1 MKMGARGRRGE
12 RVRVRSPCS
21 KTLSGDHMKDSRG
34 EAATAK
40 KNIVA
45 RTDSPASVVEERLQA
60 ALDSD
65 DLGIWDHDLR
75 ENTFWASPNIIRM
88 VGIPEG
94 GPASTR
100 LFWEFVHPD
109 DRDGVR
115 QVVRGALAA
124 AVSGHFEVTFRAHRR
139 DLGRLAL
146 VRCSAQLVFDQDNR
160 PARMLG
166 VFRDVSDQQE
176 EQVKL
181 FYEAHYDELT
191 GLANQKLLTEQ
202 TQSVLDQERPA
213 GCLLLE
219 LDGFQE
225 VSDTLGQEAGN
236 RLLQLTAARLT
247 RLLPEG
253 ALLSRTTGE
262 EFAVMLPD
270 QDQARALIQLAE
282 AVHGALLETF
292 MIKDR
297 PVAISGHVGIAFAAP
312 QGCARTLLSDAHLA
326 LADAKAAG
334 YGASRVYQPALRKA
348 LRARQDMSADLRT
361 AVLGEQFEL
370 YYQPQ
375 VRLSDG
381 KIVGAEALLR
391 WHHPHRGLLAPG
403 EFLPLLK
410 GSPMARILGDWVIR
424 QACAKGALLHRQ
436 GRPLCMA
443 VNLFSAQFKLGGLA
457 RMVADTLRETG
468 LPGEGLEIEIT
479 ERVII
484 NSDNRLKNTLNDL
497 RSLGCQLAFDDFG
510 TGYASLSMLKEFPIT
525 RLKVDKS
532 FVDAI
537 HESGE
542 DHAVVQAMIQLAE
555 TFGFS
560 ITAEGIETEQ
570 QAEVLRQLGC
580 REGQGYLFG
589 KPMPW

>member
-1 MKMGARGRRGE
+1 
-12 RVRVRSPCS
+12 
-21 KTLSGDHMKDSRG
+21 MKDSRG
-34 EAATAK
+34 DAAIAN
-40 KNIVA
+40 KNTVVPTQCA
-45 RTDSPASVVEERLQA
+45 ASVVEERLQA

-75 ENTFWASPNIIRM
+75 ENTFWVSDNISRM
-88 VGIPEG
+88 VGLPDDKPTG
-94 GPASTR
+94 TR
-100 LFWEFVHPD
+100 SFWEFIHPD

-115 QVVRGALAA
+115 QVLRGALAA
-124 AVSGHFEVTFRAHRR
+124 AVSGHFEVAFRAYRR
-139 DLGRLAL
+139 DLERLAL
-146 VRCSAQLVFDQDNR
+146 VRCSAQLVFDERNR
-160 PARMLG
+160 PARLLG
-166 VFRDVSDQQE
+166 VFRDVSEQQE

-191 GLANQKLLTEQ
+191 GLANQKLLTER
-202 TQSVLDQERPA
+202 TQAVLDQGRPA

-225 VSDTLGQEAGN
+225 ASDTLGQEAGN
-236 RLLQLTAARLT
+236 RLLQLTANRLT
-247 RLLPEG
+247 RLLPKG

-262 EFAVMLPD
+262 EFVVMLPD
-270 QDQARALIQLAE
+270 QDHAQSLTELAE

-312 QGCARTLLSDAHLA
+312 LGCAKTLLSDAHLA

-348 LRARQDMSADLRT
+348 LRARQDMSAELRT
-361 AVLGEQFEL
+361 AVLSEQFEL
-370 YYQPQ
+370 FYQPQ

-381 KIVGAEALLR
+381 QIVGAEALLR
-391 WHHPHRGLLAPG
+391 WHHPRRGLLAPG

-410 GSPMARILGDWVIR
+410 GNPMARILGDWVIR
-424 QACAKGALLHRQ
+424 QACAKGAQLYRQ

-457 RMVADTLRETG
+457 SMVADTLRDNG
-468 LPGEGLEIEIT
+468 LPGKWLEIEIT

-484 NSDNRLKNTLNDL
+484 NSDKRLKQTLNDL
-497 RSLGCQLAFDDFG
+497 RALGCQLAFDDFG

-555 TFGFS
+555 TFGFA
-560 ITAEGIETEQ
+560 ITAEGIETAR
-570 QAEVLRQLGC
+570 QAQVLRDLGC

-589 KPMPW
+589 KPMPWRDLYALL

>member
-1 MKMGARGRRGE
+1 
-12 RVRVRSPCS
+12 
-21 KTLSGDHMKDSRG
+21 MKDSRG

-443 VNLFSAQFKLGGLA
+443 FSAQFKLGGLA

-589 KPMPW
+589 KPMPWQELYALL

>member
-1 MKMGARGRRGE
+1 M
-12 RVRVRSPCS
+12 
-21 KTLSGDHMKDSRG
+21 TDSRG
-34 EAATAK
+34 DAAIANNTV
-40 KNIVA
+40 VA
-45 RTDSPASVVEERLQA
+45 PTNGSTSVVEERLQA

-65 DLGIWDHDLR
+65 DLGIWDHDLH
-75 ENTFWASPNIIRM
+75 ENTFWASPNISRM
-88 VGIPEG
+88 VGIPAG
-94 GPASTR
+94 GPSSVR
-100 LFWEFVHPD
+100 LFWEFIHPD

-115 QVVRGALAA
+115 QVLRGALAA

-139 DLGRLAL
+139 DQERLAL
-146 VRCSAQLVFDQDNR
+146 VRCSAQLVFDGNNR
-160 PARMLG
+160 PARLLG
-166 VFRDVSDQQE
+166 VFRDVSEQQE

-202 TQSVLDQERPA
+202 AQAVLDQGRPA

-225 VSDTLGQEAGN
+225 ASDTLGQEAGN

-262 EFAVMLPD
+262 EFVVMLPD
-270 QDQARALIQLAE
+270 RDLAEPLTELAE

-292 MIKDR
+292 MIKGR

-348 LRARQDMSADLRT
+348 LRARQDMSAELRT

-391 WHHPHRGLLAPG
+391 WHHPRRGLLAPG

-424 QACAKGALLHRQ
+424 EACAKGALLYRQ

-443 VNLFSAQFKLGGLA
+443 VNLFSAQFKLGGLG
-457 RMVADTLRETG
+457 RMVADTLQESG
-468 LPGEGLEIEIT
+468 LPGQWLEIEIT

-484 NSDNRLKNTLNDL
+484 NSDKRLKNTLNDL
-497 RSLGCQLAFDDFG
+497 RALGCQLAFDDFG

-542 DHAVVQAMIQLAE
+542 DHAVVQAMIQLAD
-555 TFGFS
+555 TFGFA
-560 ITAEGIETEQ
+560 ITAEGIETGQ
-570 QAEVLRQLGC
+570 QADVLRELGC

-589 KPMPW
+589 KPMPWRDLYALL

>member
-1 MKMGARGRRGE
+1 
-12 RVRVRSPCS
+12 
-21 KTLSGDHMKDSRG
+21 MKDSRG
-34 EAATAK
+34 DVATVS
-40 KNIVA
+40 KNIV
-45 RTDSPASVVEERLQA
+45 TPTEGPASVVEERLQA

-65 DLGIWDHDLR
+65 NLGIWDHDLR
-75 ENTFWASPNIIRM
+75 ENTFWASPNIRRM
-88 VGIPEG
+88 VGISVDA
-94 GPASTR
+94 ASSVR

-115 QVVRGALAA
+115 QVLRGALAA

-146 VRCSAQLVFDQDNR
+146 VRCSAQLVFDQSNR

-166 VFRDVSDQQE
+166 VFRDVSEQQE

-202 TQSVLDQERPA
+202 TQAVLDQGRSA

-225 VSDTLGQEAGN
+225 VSDTLGQEAGD

-247 RLLPEG
+247 RLLPPG

-262 EFAVMLPD
+262 EFVVMLADHDAPGP
-270 QDQARALIQLAE
+270 LIGLAE

-312 QGCARTLLSDAHLA
+312 GGCAKALLSDAHLA
-326 LADAKAAG
+326 LADAKSAG

-348 LRARQDMSADLRT
+348 LRARQHMSADLRT

-391 WHHPHRGLLAPG
+391 WHHPRRGLLAPG

-410 GSPMARILGDWVIR
+410 RSPMARILGDWVIR
-424 QACAKGALLHRQ
+424 QACAKGALLYRQ

-457 RMVADTLRETG
+457 RLVAETLRETG
-468 LPGEGLEIEIT
+468 LPGEWLEIEIT

-484 NSDNRLKNTLNDL
+484 NSDNRLKKTLNDL
-497 RSLGCQLAFDDFG
+497 RSLGCQLAFDDLG

-537 HESGE
+537 HESVE

-555 TFGFS
+555 TFGFA
-560 ITAEGIETEQ
+560 ITAEGIETDR

-589 KPMPW
+589 KPMPWRELYALL

>member
-1 MKMGARGRRGE
+1 
-12 RVRVRSPCS
+12 
-21 KTLSGDHMKDSRG
+21 MKDSRG

-484 NSDNRLKNTLNDL
+484 NSDNRLKNSLNDL

-589 KPMPW
+589 KPMPWQELYALL

>member
-1 MKMGARGRRGE
+1 
-12 RVRVRSPCS
+12 
-21 KTLSGDHMKDSRG
+21 
-34 EAATAK
+34 
-40 KNIVA
+40 
-45 RTDSPASVVEERLQA
+45 
-60 ALDSD
+60 
-65 DLGIWDHDLR
+65 
-75 ENTFWASPNIIRM
+75 
-88 VGIPEG
+88 
-94 GPASTR
+94 
-100 LFWEFVHPD
+100 
-109 DRDGVR
+109 
-115 QVVRGALAA
+115 
-124 AVSGHFEVTFRAHRR
+124 
-139 DLGRLAL
+139 
-146 VRCSAQLVFDQDNR
+146 
-160 PARMLG
+160 
-166 VFRDVSDQQE
+166 
-176 EQVKL
+176 
-181 FYEAHYDELT
+181 
-191 GLANQKLLTEQ
+191 
-202 TQSVLDQERPA
+202 VLDQERPA

-589 KPMPW
+589 KPMPWQELYALL

>member
-202 TQSVLDQERPA
+202 TQTVLDQERPA

-270 QDQARALIQLAE
+270 QDQAR
-282 AVHGALLETF
+282 
-292 MIKDR
+292 
-297 PVAISGHVGIAFAAP
+297 
-312 QGCARTLLSDAHLA
+312 
-326 LADAKAAG
+326 
-334 YGASRVYQPALRKA
+334 
-348 LRARQDMSADLRT
+348 
-361 AVLGEQFEL
+361 
-370 YYQPQ
+370 
-375 VRLSDG
+375 
-381 KIVGAEALLR
+381 
-391 WHHPHRGLLAPG
+391 
-403 EFLPLLK
+403 
-410 GSPMARILGDWVIR
+410 
-424 QACAKGALLHRQ
+424 
-436 GRPLCMA
+436 
-443 VNLFSAQFKLGGLA
+443 
-457 RMVADTLRETG
+457 
-468 LPGEGLEIEIT
+468 
-479 ERVII
+479 
-484 NSDNRLKNTLNDL
+484 
-497 RSLGCQLAFDDFG
+497 
-510 TGYASLSMLKEFPIT
+510 
-525 RLKVDKS
+525 
-532 FVDAI
+532 
-537 HESGE
+537 
-542 DHAVVQAMIQLAE
+542 
-555 TFGFS
+555 
-560 ITAEGIETEQ
+560 
-570 QAEVLRQLGC
+570 
-580 REGQGYLFG
+580 
-589 KPMPW
+589 